1 MTTSLIDSSSLDWY
15 SNPSARNWSC
25 AAPAKEVARF
35 HQSLPNYSV
44 TPLIELPTIAT
55 ELGVGRVFVKDESA
69 RMNLSAFKI
78 LGAAWAVAQAL
89 TEGANPS
96 DIDEVKAAI
105 DSENKPT
112 LVAATDGNHGR
123 AVAHMAK
130 RLGLECAIVIPD
142 GVSDQAINN
151 IASEGAEIT
160 IIDGNYDEAVELAKE
175 ITSTLDNAIHIQ
187 DMSWPGYEQIPN
199 WIIEGYTTLCVE
211 TDAQLRELGSAPA
224 DLVAAPVGVGAFLHS
239 VLAHYRSQADR
250 NPVVLS
256 VEAIGAACVLKSL
269 QNGELTSVDTV
280 PTIMAGMN
288 CGTPS
293 SDSWLT
299 HKSGVDAAVSLTD
312 DETRAD
318 LKLLADLGVDAG
330 PCGAATLSGVRK
342 ALSTQERRDQLGI
355 TKDSVIVLFS
365 TEGRAAN
372 PLQ

>member
-1 MTTSLIDSSSLDWY
+1 MTLTRATDENKTWY
-15 SNPSARNWSC
+15 SNPIARNWSC

-44 TPLIELPTIAT
+44 TPLIELPSLAAQ
-55 ELGVGRVFVKDESA
+55 LGVGRIFIKDESA
-69 RMNLSAFKI
+69 RMNLAAFKI
-78 LGAAWAVAQAL
+78 LGASWAVAQAL
-89 TEGANPS
+89 TDGANPA

-105 DSENKPT
+105 DADNKPT

-142 GVSDQAINN
+142 GVSEQAINN
-151 IASEGAEIT
+151 IAGEGAEIT

-199 WIIEGYTTLCVE
+199 WIIEGYTTLCTE
-211 TDAQLRELGSAPA
+211 TDEQLRELGSGPA

-239 VLAHYRSQADR
+239 VLAHYRSQAGR
-250 NPVVLS
+250 KPVVLS
-256 VEAIGAACVLKSL
+256 VEAIGAACLLQSL
-269 QNGELTSVDTV
+269 QNGELTSIATV

-293 SDSWLT
+293 SDSWPT
-299 HKSGVDAAVSLTD
+299 HQAGVDAAVALTD
-312 DETRAD
+312 DETRLD
-318 LKLLADLGVDAG
+318 LKVMADLGVDAG

-342 ALSTQERRDQLGI
+342 ALSTQERRDELGI
-355 TKDSVIVLFS
+355 TQDSVIVLFS